1 MKERKKSGGKGG
13 KEVIAQLKPNNNS
26 GETINFISV
35 SSVVSHNTNKTVL
48 EITIYTFI
56 IINNNMKQSV
66 NQQTMSKTL

>member
-35 SSVVSHNTNKTVL
+35 YLGFSSVVSHNT
-48 EITIYTFI
+48 
-56 IINNNMKQSV
+56 
-66 NQQTMSKTL
+66 